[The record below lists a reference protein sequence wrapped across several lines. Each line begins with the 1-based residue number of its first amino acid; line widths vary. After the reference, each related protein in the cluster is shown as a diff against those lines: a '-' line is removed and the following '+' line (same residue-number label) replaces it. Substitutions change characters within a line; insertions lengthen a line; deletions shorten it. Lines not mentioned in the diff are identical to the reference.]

1 MVTVNRRGK
10 SKTAALISTVAAMG
24 KENYD
29 SAYAMW
35 KMGAPA
41 KELAEQHGVP
51 EMNLEYSFELRLIIE
66 SKE

>member
-1 MVTVNRRGK
+1 MATANRQGK
-10 SKTAALISTVAAMG
+10 SLVPVLDTVSSMAP
-24 KENYD
+24 EDYN

-35 KMGAPA
+35 KMGAPT

-51 EMNLEYSFELRLIIE
+51 EMNLEYSFELRLIME